1 VSRVS
6 RAAKGKIIWISGPVV
21 KAEGMA
27 EAQMYENVEVGED
40 RLIGEVVRITGD
52 VAFIQVYESTSGLRP
67 GEPVYRTGQPLS
79 VTLGPGMIGTTY
91 DGLQR
96 PLSEIAKLKGAF
108 IGRGV
113 TAPPIP
119 LDKKW
124 RFIPRVKKGDEVE
137 AGSILGMVQETP
149 LIEHHIL
156 VPPYHKGGK
165 VVDIVSEGDYTIED
179 EVAVIEEDG
188 KKIGL
193 KMAHRWPVRQ
203 SRPYQVKL
211 DPEIPLLTGQRV
223 LDTFFPIAK
232 GGTGAIP
239 GGFGTGKTMTLQQIA
254 AWADARV
261 VFYIGCGERG
271 NEMAEVLIM
280 FPKLKDP
287 ASGRPLM
294 ERTVL
299 VANVSNMPVAA
310 REASIYT
317 GATMAEYYRD
327 MGYDVVLVADS
338 TSRWAEAL
346 REISGRL
353 EEMPAEEG
361 YPPYLASRL
370 AEFYE
375 RAGRVKTLGEPERIG
390 SMTLIGAVS
399 PPGADFTEPVT
410 THTLRFIRTFWAL
423 DTGLA
428 YSRHY
433 PAINWM
439 TSYSG
444 YLDQISKWWSSKV
457 DKNWAKVRA
466 DAYEI
471 LQREDALREIVRL
484 LGPEALPDEEKLV
497 LEVAR
502 MIKIGYLQQSA
513 YDEVDTY
520 CSPKKQFL
528 LLKLLVEFYQ
538 EALKALRAG
547 VGLDTIRAMSIIP
560 KLLRAKFEIR
570 NEEVEK
576 LETLREEMLSEFQKI
591 GAMEVKTVV

>member
-1 VSRVS
+1 VS

-79 VTLGPGMIGTTY
+79 VTLGPGMIGTIY

-211 DPEIPLLTGQRV
+211 DPETPLLTGQRV

-271 NEMAEVLIM
+271 NEMTEVLIM

-399 PPGADFTEPVT
+399 PSGADFTEPVT

-547 VGLDTIRAMSIIP
+547 VGPDTIRAMSIIP